1 MLETGGPLKP
11 QSLFLLLLDFPCR
24 TIYHSLDQLSLYFI
38 KLNNWSEG
46 EKRMENVI
54 YSIGAALIGL
64 GVLIVFHEFGHFLFA
79 KLSGVGVLTFSVGFG
94 PKLWVKKKGETEYAL
109 SAFPLGGYV
118 KMVGE
123 DPEEEVQ
130 QSDVER
136 SFAHKGLLSRIA
148 IVAAGP
154 GFNLLLAVLLLMVV
168 FLFYGVPVLSTQVG
182 AVETGSPAD
191 QAGLKKGDVV
201 VSLNGQA
208 VKEWDELSRGIK
220 ESEGKPLNVQ
230 IRRESQD
237 TTVTVQPV
245 KKEGRN
251 IFGEKRDEWMIGIG
265 SQVSVEKGNAGLA
278 IVKAFQQTY
287 DYAKL
292 TLLALYKMIKGDVS
306 PRNLGGPILI
316 AQMAGQQAQEG
327 LGSFLAFI
335 AVLSINLGVLNL
347 LPIPVVDGGHLL
359 FFLVES
365 VIGRPVAVRHREMA
379 QQVGIF
385 LLMLLMIYAFYNDI
399 ARFFERQVG
408 G

>member
-1 MLETGGPLKP
+1 
-11 QSLFLLLLDFPCR
+11 
-24 TIYHSLDQLSLYFI
+24 
-38 KLNNWSEG
+38 
-46 EKRMENVI
+46 MENVI
-54 YSIGAALIGL
+54 YSIGAAVVGL
-64 GVLIVFHEFGHFLFA
+64 GVLIVFHEFGHFLLA

-123 DPEEEVQ
+123 DPDEEVQ

-136 SFAHKGLLSRIA
+136 SFAHKSLLTRIA

-182 AVETGSPAD
+182 AVEPGSPAER
-191 QAGLKKGDVV
+191 AGLRKGDVV
-201 VSLNGQA
+201 LSVNGQA
-208 VKEWDELSRGIK
+208 VKEWDELSKAIK
-220 ESEGKPLNVQ
+220 ESDGKPLVVQ
-230 IRRESQD
+230 LRRESQD
-237 TTVTVQPV
+237 LAVTVQPI

-265 SQVSVEKGNAGLA
+265 SQVSIQKNDPGLA

-347 LPIPVVDGGHLL
+347 LPIPVLDGGHLL

-365 VIGRPVAVRHREMA
+365 VIGRPVAVRHRELA

-399 ARFFERQVG
+399 ARFFEKQVG